1 MQSLLNFGLYAALL
15 AGIVFLADAVI
26 GFMRA
31 AQGKDDDA
39 VARRLSS
46 PIDEVEEERRLDV
59 VRVQQSGQ
67 AWRRY
72 VPFHEQLQRLIDQSG
87 TKMPLDRLFLVVGII
102 DLAVLVTLVLLLPY
116 EWRWLSIPIGAVA
129 GIGPVLLYL
138 RSARKK
144 RIAKFT
150 EQLPDALDLLVR
162 SLRIGHPLSG
172 AMSVIASELPEP
184 IGPEFGIACEQVTY
198 GHEIAAAIIKI
209 KERVP
214 VADLGYVGVVV
225 QIQQETGG
233 NLVESLAKLSAVIR
247 DRLRMFQKVQSLTVE
262 GRVSAW
268 ILSAFPLFIGTVLQL
283 IKPDYFTSVMDYQYF
298 RPLVIATIVLL
309 IVNVF
314 AMRAIT
320 TIKV

>member
-1 MQSLLNFGLYAALL
+1 MQSLLNVGLYAALL

-144 RIAKFT
+144 RIAKF
-150 EQLPDALDLLVR
+150 
-162 SLRIGHPLSG
+162 
-172 AMSVIASELPEP
+172 
-184 IGPEFGIACEQVTY
+184 
-198 GHEIAAAIIKI
+198 
-209 KERVP
+209 
-214 VADLGYVGVVV
+214 
-225 QIQQETGG
+225 
-233 NLVESLAKLSAVIR
+233 
-247 DRLRMFQKVQSLTVE
+247 
-262 GRVSAW
+262 
-268 ILSAFPLFIGTVLQL
+268 
-283 IKPDYFTSVMDYQYF
+283 
-298 RPLVIATIVLL
+298 
-309 IVNVF
+309 
-314 AMRAIT
+314 
-320 TIKV
+320 